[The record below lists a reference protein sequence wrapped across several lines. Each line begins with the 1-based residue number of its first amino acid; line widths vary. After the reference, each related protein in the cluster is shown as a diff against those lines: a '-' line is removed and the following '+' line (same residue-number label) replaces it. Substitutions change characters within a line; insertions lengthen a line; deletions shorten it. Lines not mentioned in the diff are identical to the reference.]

1 MFFSISNAQKLV
13 KRLQTQQNRLEVLEK
28 NASVY
33 SYFEGETVTVPEYSF
48 SKTMEQV
55 EKIANVIT
63 EIKHLI
69 RVENV
74 KNTIP
79 SGITVDE
86 AIVQMAFL
94 TKQKDKLERMV
105 NRNKKTIDKTSAY
118 SGGTATKYTAVNYS
132 LEEVNQK
139 YNEVCTRILR
149 LQDEIN
155 QFNVMH
161 QIKISMDEDEI
172 NKLFTVL
179 M

>member
-1 MFFSISNAQKLV
+1 
-13 KRLQTQQNRLEVLEK
+13 
-28 NASVY
+28 
-33 SYFEGETVTVPEYSF
+33 
-48 SKTMEQV
+48 
-55 EKIANVIT
+55 
-63 EIKHLI
+63 
-69 RVENV
+69 
-74 KNTIP
+74 
-79 SGITVDE
+79 
-86 AIVQMAFL
+86 MAFL

-105 NRNKKTIDKTSAY
+105 NRNKKMIDKTSAY

-139 YNEVCTRILR
+139 YNEVCTKILR